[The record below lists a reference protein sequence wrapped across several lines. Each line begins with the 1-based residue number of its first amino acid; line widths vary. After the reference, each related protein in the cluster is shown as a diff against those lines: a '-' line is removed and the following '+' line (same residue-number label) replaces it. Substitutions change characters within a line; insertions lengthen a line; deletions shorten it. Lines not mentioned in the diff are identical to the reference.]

1 MKNFQHFVIT
11 RFNLDLYAWD
21 KNRIPTRTEKWLQHR
36 FDIFEQYCLPSMQA
50 QTTHNYIWLC
60 LFDSNTPAEYRQRID
75 SYRAICPTFTPVY
88 YTAGQARQ
96 LTQSLRETLLGY
108 RQQGGGRSPLIT

>member
-50 QTTHNYIWLC
+50 QTEMGRRRKLPSPHLMCTNWPGA
-60 LFDSNTPAEYRQRID
+60 FQVSRTMEPASSTI
-75 SYRAICPTFTPVY
+75 
-88 YTAGQARQ
+88 
-96 LTQSLRETLLGY
+96 
-108 RQQGGGRSPLIT
+108 